1 MAGTSRSGRRR
12 KPKAIRE
19 LEGSRTREHHRAEPT
34 YEAGIPEMPSM
45 IADDPVARAK
55 WDQLSAR
62 LSASGVLN
70 EAHGE
75 MLTILCATWAD
86 LERAREQFRAMHYQA
101 LLVETVG
108 DKRRVRNNPLVAR
121 IEKLAYQV
129 ARFLGEFGLTPM
141 SQAKVAADGAAESV
155 DDPLEKLL
163 VFPGGR
169 A

>member
-12 KPKAIRE
+12 KPRAIRE
-19 LEGSRTREHHRAEPT
+19 LEGSRTRPHHRAEPV
-34 YEAGIPEMPSM
+34 YSPGVPAMPPM
-45 IADDPVARAK
+45 IADDVAARAK

-62 LSASGVLN
+62 LSTSGVLTD
-70 EAHGE
+70 AHGE
-75 MLTILCATWAD
+75 MLTILCTAWAD
-86 LERAREQFRAMHYQA
+86 LERAREQFRSMNYQP
-101 LLVETVG
+101 LIVETIG
-108 DKRRVRNNPLVAR
+108 EHRRVRPNPLVAR

-141 SQAKVAADGAAESV
+141 SQAKVSAETLAQ
-155 DDPLEKLL
+155 DEDPLDKLL